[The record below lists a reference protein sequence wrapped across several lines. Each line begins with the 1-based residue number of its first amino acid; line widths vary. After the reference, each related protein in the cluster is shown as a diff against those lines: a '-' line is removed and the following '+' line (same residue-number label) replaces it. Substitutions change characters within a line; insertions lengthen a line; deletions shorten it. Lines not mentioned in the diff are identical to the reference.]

1 VVSQRLQT
9 EVCLQGTRQ
18 AVIKTVISNQ
28 KLPGN
33 NRTSPVIVLYSW
45 FGPIDQRTG
54 LKIDFG
60 NLQEISEQGTSELC
74 QYRFG
79 MKLQTI

>member
-1 VVSQRLQT
+1 VVSQRLQS
-9 EVCLQGTRQ
+9 EVFLQGTHQ
-18 AVIKTVISNQ
+18 ALIKTVISNQ

-33 NRTSPVIVLYSW
+33 NRTRPVIVLHSR

-60 NLQEISEQGTSELC
+60 NL
-74 QYRFG
+74 
-79 MKLQTI
+79 